1 MKIYSVGNMSDM
13 EKIKK
18 ARKHIDRID
27 AALIAILAE
36 RMSLMPEIAEYKK
49 ANKIPITDEKREIEI
64 MKKLKKIGKEYGL
77 EEGFVEEVI
86 KPDLSND
93 GWIEQALRVP
103 ASVQLLVP
111 SLDLRDAASAL
122 TWNSTFAYRLTQ
134 MGFPNVRV
142 KNF

>member
-77 EEGFVEEVI
+77 DESFVEEVF
-86 KPDLSND
+86 LSIFNEAKR
-93 GWIEQALRVP
+93 IQNEV
-103 ASVQLLVP
+103 
-111 SLDLRDAASAL
+111 
-122 TWNSTFAYRLTQ
+122 
-134 MGFPNVRV
+134 V
-142 KNF
+142 KK